1 MKKKCKL
8 NSSLVEKLS
17 EKFLQTEMLLWIAH
31 TTLLINLIF
40 AINCLNDAHQPQV
53 NTTAQKRVS
62 AKIYPSYG
70 DFKIGV
76 LVSVRL
82 HSPGKKNTR
91 NLECGKVR

>member
-1 MKKKCKL
+1 MP
-8 NSSLVEKLS
+8 VEKLS
-17 EKFLQTEMLLWIAH
+17 GKFLRTEMLLWIAH
-31 TTLLINLIF
+31 ITILINLILT
-40 AINCLNDAHQPQV
+40 INCLNDSHQPQV
-53 NTTAQKRVS
+53 KAPAPKRVS
-62 AKIYPSYG
+62 AKIYPSHG